1 MAALALLLVLAFAG
15 AAEPKGT
22 LTLACS
28 GQKMSRTLPNRDV
41 SEEQVSIGVTADL
54 TTRTVVFGDAWPSPI
69 PIQDVTEKTIMFWE
83 GRSAEAKMVYGSIER
98 ISGETQA
105 RIKNDNSM
113 ALYSLKC
120 KRAQRMF

>member
-1 MAALALLLVLAFAG
+1 MIRALALLLVLTIAVE
-15 AAEPKGT
+15 EPTGT
-22 LTLACS
+22 LTLACK

-41 SEEQVSIGVTADL
+41 SEEQVSIDVIANLTA
-54 TTRTVVFGDAWPSPI
+54 RTVVFGGAWPSPI

-83 GRSAEAKMVYGSIER
+83 GRSADAKMVYGSIER

-105 RIKNDNSM
+105 RIKNDNWM

>member
-1 MAALALLLVLAFAG
+1 
-15 AAEPKGT
+15 
-22 LTLACS
+22 
-28 GQKMSRTLPNRDV
+28 
-41 SEEQVSIGVTADL
+41 
-54 TTRTVVFGDAWPSPI
+54 
-69 PIQDVTEKTIMFWE
+69 
-83 GRSAEAKMVYGSIER
+83 MVYGSIER

>member
-1 MAALALLLVLAFAG
+1 MKAALLLLLAAG
-15 AAEPKGT
+15 VAGEPTGT
-22 LTLACS
+22 LTLACN

-41 SEEQVSIGVTADL
+41 SEEQVSMGVIADL
-54 TTRTVVFGDAWPSPI
+54 AGRTVVFGDAWPSPV
-69 PIQDVTEKTIMFWE
+69 PIQDVTEKSIMFWE
-83 GRSAEAKMVYGSIER
+83 GRAADAKMVYGSIER

-120 KRAQRMF
+120 KRAQRIF

>member
-1 MAALALLLVLAFAG
+1 MITALGLLLVLTVA
-15 AAEPKGT
+15 AAEPKGMV
-22 LTLACS
+22 TLACS

-41 SEEQVSIGVTADL
+41 SEEQVSIGAIADITA
-54 TTRTVVFGDAWPSPI
+54 RRVVFGDAWPSPI
-69 PIQDVTEKTIMFWE
+69 SIQDVTEKTIMFWE
-83 GRSAEAKMVYGSIER
+83 GRSADAKMVYGSIER

-105 RIKNDNSM
+105 RIKNDDLM

>member
-1 MAALALLLVLAFAG
+1 MIAALALLLVLTVA
-15 AAEPKGT
+15 AAEPTGT

-28 GQKMSRTLPNRDV
+28 GQKMSRTLPNRDM
-41 SEEQVSIGVTADL
+41 SEEQVSIGVMANLTARMVL
-54 TTRTVVFGDAWPSPI
+54 FGDAWPSPI

-83 GRSAEAKMVYGSIER
+83 GRPADAKMVYGSIER

-113 ALYSLKC
+113 VLYSVKC